1 MCRLFGFR
9 SVIPSQVHQS
19 LVGAENALM
28 LQSDRHPDGWGVAYY
43 VANYPHLIK
52 SASQAMDDHLFKH
65 VSGIVSSE
73 TVIAHV
79 RAATHGV
86 LSLVNSHPF
95 QFGRW
100 IFAHNGN
107 IPDFEN
113 VRENLIAQIPPV
125 KRRFILGNTDSEVFF
140 YLLLDNMERRYDL
153 HRSGYP
159 LEEIESA
166 IRQTVDQIQEASGLC
181 CFDDNELYLTFVIT
195 NGETMAAHQG
205 GKELLFSTHK
215 TCCPERDSCP
225 SFSNSCEAPL
235 ESGFV
240 NHLIFSSEALHGTNV
255 WDAMRDGEIVG
266 VDWRMRLQKSAMA
279 GPDIQYPPQS
289 PL

>member
-19 LVGAENALM
+19 LVSAENALM

-266 VDWRMRLQKSAMA
+266 VDWRMRLQKSAMT
-279 GPDIQYPPQS
+279 PDPECAEV
-289 PL
+289 

>member
-107 IPDFEN
+107 IPNFEN

-166 IRQTVDQIQEASGLC
+166 IRQTIDQIQEASGLC

-255 WDAMRDGEIVG
+255 WAAMRDGEIVG

>member
-113 VRENLIAQIPPV
+113 VREKLIAQIPPV

-181 CFDDNELYLTFVIT
+181 CFDDNELYLTFVVT

-225 SFSNSCEAPL
+225 SFS
-235 ESGFV
+235 
-240 NHLIFSSEALHGTNV
+240 SSLYLVMYLEALC
-255 WDAMRDGEIVG
+255 DLIVSK
-266 VDWRMRLQKSAMA
+266 DSSTCFF
-279 GPDIQYPPQS
+279 I
-289 PL
+289 

>member
-28 LQSDRHPDGWGVAYY
+28 LQSNRHPDGWGVAYY

-113 VRENLIAQIPPV
+113 IREKLMAQIPPV

-181 CFDDNELYLTFVIT
+181 CFDDNELYLTIVIT

-215 TCCPERDSCP
+215 TRCPERDSCP
-225 SFSNSCEAPL
+225 SFSSSCETPL

-255 WDAMRDGEIVG
+255 WDSMRDGEIVG
-266 VDWRMRLQKSAMA
+266 VDWRMRLQKSAMTGGLETA
-279 GPDIQYPPQS
+279 EV
-289 PL
+289 

>member
-9 SVIPSQVHQS
+9 SVIPS
-19 LVGAENALM
+19 
-28 LQSDRHPDGWGVAYY
+28 HPDGWGVAYY

-73 TVIAHV
+73 TVVAHV

-113 VRENLIAQIPPV
+113 VREKLIAQVPPV

-166 IRQTVDQIQEASGLC
+166 IRQTVDQIQEASGLS

-215 TCCPERDSCP
+215 TRCPERDSCP
-225 SFSNSCEAPL
+225 SFSSSCEAPL

-255 WDAMRDGEIVG
+255 WDSMRDGEIVG
-266 VDWRMRLQKSAMA
+266 VDWRMRLQKSA
-279 GPDIQYPPQS
+279 ITRV
-289 PL
+289 LETVEV

>member
-113 VRENLIAQIPPV
+113 VRENLIALIPPV

-166 IRQTVDQIQEASGLC
+166 IRQTIDQIQAASGLC

-225 SFSNSCEAPL
+225 SFSNSCETPL

-255 WDAMRDGEIVG
+255 WGAMRDGEIVG
-266 VDWRMRLQKSAMA
+266 VDWRMRLQKSVMA
-279 GPDIQYPPQS
+279 GPDIQYAPQS